1 MFVRDLT
8 SIESYRSQSEIDHQ
22 HTSASLIVKNSLFI
36 PWKINGLDPSVL
48 FTSLYCAL
56 VYCIFYSFFEVF
68 PLVYMDMYGM
78 NYGEMGLI
86 YLAVLT
92 AVVVG
97 GVPYLGFIHFFV
109 NKATKEG
116 RKIQPE
122 TRLVPA
128 LVASLFMP
136 TGLFLFAWTS
146 DPRFHWIVPT
156 IGVFLAS
163 GAVCIIIQSVFVYIA
178 LAYPAYVS
186 SLLAANT
193 FCRAVLA
200 LAAVLWSGPLYHD
213 LGVGRGTSI
222 LGGLCGGCII
232 GVFVLWHW
240 GHALRARSRFAV
252 SG

>member
-1 MFVRDLT
+1 
-8 SIESYRSQSEIDHQ
+8 
-22 HTSASLIVKNSLFI
+22 
-36 PWKINGLDPSVL
+36 
-48 FTSLYCAL
+48 
-56 VYCIFYSFFEVF
+56 
-68 PLVYMDMYGM
+68 MDMYGM

-86 YLAVLT
+86 YLAVLA

-97 GVPYLGFIHFFV
+97 GVPYLGFIHFVV

-146 DPRFHWIVPT
+146 NPDIHWIVPT
-156 IGVFLAS
+156 IGVFLAG
-163 GAVCIIIQSVFVYIA
+163 GAFCIIIQSVFVYIA
-178 LAYPAYVS
+178 LAYPDYVS
-186 SLLAANT
+186 SLFAANT

-222 LGGLCGGCII
+222 LGGLCVGCII

-240 GHALRARSRFAV
+240 GHVLRARSRFAV
-252 SG
+252 SD